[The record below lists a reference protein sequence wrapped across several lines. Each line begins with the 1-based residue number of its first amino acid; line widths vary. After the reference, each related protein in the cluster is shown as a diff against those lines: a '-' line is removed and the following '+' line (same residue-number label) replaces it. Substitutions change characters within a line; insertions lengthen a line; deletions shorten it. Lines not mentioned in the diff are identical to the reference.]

1 MDTGSLIQQS
11 KSVQLEQEQ
20 VLVDRCRRGDKDA
33 FARLMR
39 LYEKQIYNYTYRML
53 GSEEEAEDLTQ
64 DIFVAAYRGIRGFR
78 GEAKFSTW
86 LYRIALNQ
94 TRNRIKYLS
103 RRHYFARQARRAE
116 PGSGLAAEH
125 PEYIADDAPSPEQW
139 IMSKDLAS
147 KAQEC
152 LNQLA
157 HQARQIL
164 VLRDVQGFSYEELS
178 EMLSLN
184 LGTVKSR
191 LHRARVALQENLAKQ
206 LD

>member
-1 MDTGSLIQQS
+1 MDTGPLTQQS
-11 KSVQLEQEQ
+11 KFARGEEEQL
-20 VLVDRCRRGDKDA
+20 LVDRCRQGDRDS

-39 LYEKQIYNYTYRML
+39 LHEKQIYNFTYRML

-64 DIFVAAYRGIRGFR
+64 DIFIAAFLGIRRFR

-103 RRHYFARQARRAE
+103 RRNFFAKQSSRAKSRE
-116 PGSGLAAEH
+116 VAPWENPDFLA
-125 PEYIADDAPSPEQW
+125 DGAPSPEQW
-139 IMSKDLAS
+139 TMTKNLA
-147 KAQEC
+147 AQVQEC
-152 LNQLA
+152 LDQMPPE
-157 HQARQIL
+157 ARQIL

-191 LHRARVALQENLAKQ
+191 LHRARATLQHFLADKVE
-206 LD
+206 